1 MTYDPLSEVV
11 DAPLSVSDGVIRAL
25 TAVRGAEKFLELPGE
40 DTTVERGKLTAIFNG
55 ALDRVI
61 SGLKSNPRKRWF
73 MAQIQPALA
82 EIADEDTEAREHF
95 GMHVEKVMDI
105 VGIDSSDGM
114 LGFYLGGL

>member
-25 TAVRGAEKFLELPGE
+25 TDLRGAEKFLELPGE
-40 DTTVERGKLTAIFNG
+40 DTTVERGRLTAIFNG

-73 MAQIQPALA
+73 MAQIQQALA

-114 LGFYLGGL
+114 LSFYLGGL